1 MSHQDD
7 HNDCLRCFLLLC
19 QHKPITHPLNCWLYD
34 DKLVYLAKQE
44 AKTDIRMN
52 EWWTCSSLKWTWGRL
67 KWMRFEMW
75 SEDTNT
81 VNCLCQLCFVVNLCN
96 FLTDTVNAFNSYA
109 WERKKRRKN
118 KTWPS
123 LAVTRYTSFIYAQLW
138 CECYFCICCFLPL
151 LVEDRAVPTDQKSD
165 SRLKLWDAP
174 STGSAF

>member
-19 QHKPITHPLNCWLYD
+19 QHKPITLYD

-44 AKTDIRMN
+44 EKTDIRMN

-67 KWMRFEMW
+67 KYPKWMRFEMW

-96 FLTDTVNAFNSYA
+96 FLTDTINACV
-109 WERKKRRKN
+109 RKKEETEKRDVAQPRSHKIHIVRLHSALMWMLLLHLLLF
-118 KTWPS
+118 T
-123 LAVTRYTSFIYAQLW
+123 FISWRQSSTD
-138 CECYFCICCFLPL
+138 I
-151 LVEDRAVPTDQKSD
+151 DQKSD
-165 SRLKLWDAP
+165 SRLRLWDAP
-174 STGSAF
+174 RTGYAF